1 MIIQKEA
8 DKENDKN
15 TDGGIVYGQ
24 ILIYAKFRTG
34 KRGQTTELTGGVPLG
49 KRRSALE
56 CSAI

>member
-34 KRGQTTELTGGVPLG
+34 KRG
-49 KRRSALE
+49 
-56 CSAI
+56 

>member
-34 KRGQTTELTGGVPLG
+34 KRGQTTELTGRRTLRR
-49 KRRSALE
+49 RRSAQD
-56 CSAI
+56 CSAM